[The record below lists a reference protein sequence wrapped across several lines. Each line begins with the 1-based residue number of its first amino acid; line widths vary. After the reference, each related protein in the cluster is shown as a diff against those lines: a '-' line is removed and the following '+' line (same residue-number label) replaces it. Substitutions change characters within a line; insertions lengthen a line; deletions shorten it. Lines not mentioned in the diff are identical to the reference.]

1 MRTRFHEG
9 LTQLKDKLLNMGGM
23 TEAAVEQAIRAYRER
38 VPELCQK
45 VFENEAL
52 IDINER
58 EIDSL
63 ALDLLAMQQPMARD
77 LRLILAI
84 IKSNADLE
92 RIGDQAVNMARRV
105 IGLIQLPPAELPT
118 DIPQIAGIV
127 CEMLRQSLEAFV
139 TGDAALA
146 QCVIERDEEV
156 DRMNREVFEVIERTM
171 ETSPELTRQALS
183 TMIIAR
189 NLGRIADHATNIAED
204 AIFWIRGT
212 DVRRNF
218 EIAV

>member
-23 TEAAVEQAIRAYRER
+23 AEAAVEQVICAYRER
-38 VPELCQK
+38 VPELCEK
-45 VFENEAL
+45 VFDNEAL

-118 DIPQIAGIV
+118 DIPRMAGIV

-146 QCVIERDEEV
+146 QRVLERDDQV
-156 DRMNREVFEVIERTM
+156 DRLNQEVFEVVERTM
-171 ETSPELTRQALS
+171 ETSPELTRQALN

-218 EIAV
+218 EVAV

>member
-9 LTQLKDKLLNMGGM
+9 LNQLKDKLLSMGGM
-23 TEAAVEQAIRAYRER
+23 AEAAVEQAICAYRER
-38 VPELCQK
+38 APELCQK
-45 VFENEAL
+45 VIANEAL
-52 IDINER
+52 IDIAER
-58 EIDSL
+58 EIDSR

-105 IGLIQLPPAELPT
+105 VGLIELPPAELPT
-118 DIPQIAGIV
+118 DIPQMAVIV
-127 CEMLRQSLEAFV
+127 CEMLRHSLEAFV

-146 QCVIERDEEV
+146 QRVIERDEHV
-156 DRMNREVFEVIERTM
+156 DRLNQEVFELVERTM
-171 ETSPELTRQALS
+171 ETSPELTRQALR
-183 TMIIAR
+183 TLIIAR
-189 NLGRIADHATNIAED
+189 TLGRIADHATNIAED

>member
-9 LTQLKDKLLNMGGM
+9 LNQLKDKLLSMGGM
-23 TEAAVEQAIRAYRER
+23 AEAAVEQAICAYRER
-38 VPELCQK
+38 APGLCQK
-45 VFENEAL
+45 VIANEAL
-52 IDINER
+52 IDIAER
-58 EIDSL
+58 EIDSR

-105 IGLIQLPPAELPT
+105 VGLIELPPAELPT
-118 DIPQIAGIV
+118 DIPQMAVIV
-127 CEMLRQSLEAFV
+127 CEMLRHSLEAFV

-146 QCVIERDEEV
+146 QRVIERDEHV
-156 DRMNREVFEVIERTM
+156 DRLNQEVFELVERTM
-171 ETSPELTRQALS
+171 ETSPELTRQALR
-183 TMIIAR
+183 TLIIAR
-189 NLGRIADHATNIAED
+189 TLGRIADHATNIAED